1 MIAAWVL
8 GLSMAYLGDLWG
20 QHWFHG
26 KLLLLPKGDLE
37 PYALPNR
44 NTLERDY
51 VYQLD
56 RRVELRVYR

>member
-1 MIAAWVL
+1 ME
-8 GLSMAYLGDLWG
+8 LSRQRLSAVERYLRARGFD
-20 QHWFHG
+20 G

-37 PYALPNR
+37 PFAVPNR